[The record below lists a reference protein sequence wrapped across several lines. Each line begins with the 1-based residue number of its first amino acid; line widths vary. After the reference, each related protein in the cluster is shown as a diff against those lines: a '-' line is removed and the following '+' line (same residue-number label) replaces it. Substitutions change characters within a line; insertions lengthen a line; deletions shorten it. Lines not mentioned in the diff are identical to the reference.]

1 MTRTVIISTVGTS
14 LFTNYMKFR
23 SDNEELNLKSI
34 KDEFDALEK
43 ANADKFKNNRQCEE
57 KANKIRE
64 RLIPNTFDYLKEKAS
79 AEIASI
85 TKFVSE
91 KNLKKEDV
99 LLYFIISD
107 TAHSLLAAQIISEH
121 LKDKGFPVDSGKQL
135 KVICDLSVDNGKNF
149 KNKGLPALAAAI
161 RDIRNNKELRKENS
175 KFFINITGGYK
186 GCLPYMYLIAQMY
199 KIPAFYIYENSEDLI
214 SLPKMPLAFNSD
226 LAEEYYCFLST
237 HDKLKHLPKDEKQEL
252 LKYNLVEYK
261 DGELCRSGLGDVF
274 CQWVDS
280 EAPESKTTMGKF
292 IEYKLMETYENYKY
306 DQEING
312 GGEIDK
318 ISRIIHG
325 DKELLNKQPG
335 SEDLVTG
342 QEIDILLI
350 YENGQREAVEIKSL
364 MDFTGSSRN
373 KDSVKNQFK
382 ERVNLVQA
390 KKLENITL
398 TFLLY
403 GNRLRDNL
411 GESFGDINSK
421 KAEYRQIAGDI
432 PVKFKYIQINR
443 NFSAKAYS
451 KFLDKIIKFDEIND
465 L

>member
-1 MTRTVIISTVGTS
+1 
-14 LFTNYMKFR
+14 
-23 SDNEELNLKSI
+23 
-34 KDEFDALEK
+34 
-43 ANADKFKNNRQCEE
+43 
-57 KANKIRE
+57 
-64 RLIPNTFDYLKEKAS
+64 
-79 AEIASI
+79 
-85 TKFVSE
+85 
-91 KNLKKEDV
+91 
-99 LLYFIISD
+99 
-107 TAHSLLAAQIISEH
+107 
-121 LKDKGFPVDSGKQL
+121 
-135 KVICDLSVDNGKNF
+135 
-149 KNKGLPALAAAI
+149 
-161 RDIRNNKELRKENS
+161 
-175 KFFINITGGYK
+175 
-186 GCLPYMYLIAQMY
+186 
-199 KIPAFYIYENSEDLI
+199 
-214 SLPKMPLAFNSD
+214 
-226 LAEEYYCFLST
+226 
-237 HDKLKHLPKDEKQEL
+237 
-252 LKYNLVEYK
+252 
-261 DGELCRSGLGDVF
+261 
-274 CQWVDS
+274 
-280 EAPESKTTMGKF
+280 MGKF